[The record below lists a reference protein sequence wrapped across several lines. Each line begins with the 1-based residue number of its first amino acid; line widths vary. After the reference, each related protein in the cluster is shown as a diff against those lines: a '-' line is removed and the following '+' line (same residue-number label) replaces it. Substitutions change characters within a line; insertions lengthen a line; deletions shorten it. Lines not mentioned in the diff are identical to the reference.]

1 MKKQVKYVFITGGV
15 VSSLGKGVTSAS
27 LALLLKSRGYRVFMQ
42 KLDPYLNVD
51 PGTMSPYQHGEVF
64 VTDDGAE
71 TDLDLGHYERFA
83 GVTCSKAS
91 NYTSGRIYSAVLARE
106 RAGGYLGGTVQ
117 VVPHITDEIKA
128 AIRSAGEAHGDEPS
142 PDIVLCEIGGVS
154 GDIESLPFL
163 EAARQ
168 FRFEE
173 GNENTCFVHLTLGP
187 YLKAAGELKTKPSQH
202 SVGMLRNIGIIPD
215 ILVCRTEMT
224 IPEEHLKK
232 LAMFCNVKRECV
244 IEEKDVA
251 DSVYAVPRELRE
263 QGLDEQVLRQVRLD
277 LWPIKHTVWDT
288 LVRKATQPKK
298 RCRIALVGK
307 YISIRDAYKSVH
319 EALQHAGM
327 ANDCKV
333 EVIPIEA
340 EELLAAKNAESAKKK
355 DLCDLCDLCGKKLK
369 DIDGILVPGG
379 FGSRGVEGKIAAIKY
394 AREKKIPF
402 LGICLG
408 MQCTVIEY
416 ARDVLGWKDANST
429 EFDENTTHPVIDL
442 MEEQRG
448 VTQKGGTMRL
458 GAYPCVLEKGS
469 LADKLY
475 SHKGHKDNSACSASL
490 GTRFARL
497 GSLQNASPAF
507 AAVTRLCVKNKDAPV
522 ISERHRHRYEFAND
536 TKAQKAIEAAGLVAS
551 GLSPDGKLVEI
562 VELPGHPYF
571 IASQF
576 HPEFKSRPTIPHP
589 LFNGLVKAALRNG
602 KRGTG
607 TGERI
612 PRAKRVAEG
621 DALAGVGTERGSEE

>member
-1 MKKQVKYVFITGGV
+1 M
-15 VSSLGKGVTSAS
+15 
-27 LALLLKSRGYRVFMQ
+27 
-42 KLDPYLNVD
+42 
-51 PGTMSPYQHGEVF
+51 F

-117 VVPHITDEIKA
+117 VVPHITDEIKT
-128 AIRSAGEAHGDEPS
+128 AIRSAGEAHGDEPA

-173 GNENTCFVHLTLGP
+173 GNENTCFVHLTLVP

-340 EELLAAKNAESAKKK
+340 EELLAAKNAENAKKK

-458 GAYPCVLEKGS
+458 GAYPCVLKKDS

-475 SHKGHKDNSACSASL
+475 SHKELKTDSASL
-490 GTRFARL
+490 
-497 GSLQNASPAF
+497 
-507 AAVTRLCVKNKDAPV
+507 RLCVKNKEAPV
-522 ISERHRHRYEFAND
+522 ISERHRHRYEFANN

-589 LFNGLVKAALRNG
+589 LFNGLVKAALKG
-602 KRGTG
+602 K
-607 TGERI
+607 
-612 PRAKRVAEG
+612 KK
-621 DALAGVGTERGSEE
+621 

>member
-15 VSSLGKGVTSAS
+15 VSSLGKGITSAS
-27 LALLLKSRGYRVFMQ
+27 LALLLKSRGYKVFMQ

-51 PGTMSPYQHGEVF
+51 PGTMSPFQHGEVF

-83 GVTCSKAS
+83 GVTCTKAS
-91 NYTSGRIYSAVLARE
+91 NFTSGRIYSSVLARE

-128 AIRSAGEAHGDEPS
+128 AIHSAGMGGTGCCTTKDAQERVP

-173 GNENTCFVHLTLGP
+173 GYENTCFVHLTLVP

-202 SVGMLRNIGIIPD
+202 SVGQLRNIGIIPD

-224 IPEEHLKK
+224 IPEEHLRK
-232 LAMFCNVKRECV
+232 LALFCNVKRECV
-244 IEEKDVA
+244 IEEKDVT
-251 DSVYAVPRELRE
+251 DSVYAVPRELRK
-263 QGLDEQVLRQVRLD
+263 QGLDEQVLRQLHLD
-277 LWPIKHTVWDT
+277 IWPIKHTVWDT
-288 LVRKATQPKK
+288 LVRKATKPK
-298 RCRIALVGK
+298 RHCRIALVGK
-307 YISIRDAYKSVH
+307 YISIRDAYKSIH

-327 ANDCKV
+327 AHDCKV

-340 EELLAAKNAESAKKK
+340 EELVGRVALPHDQGRAGARPSLSN
-355 DLCDLCDLCGKKLK
+355 
-369 DIDGILVPGG
+369 IDGILVPGG

-394 AREKKIPF
+394 AREHKIPF

-429 EFDENTTHPVIDL
+429 EFDEKTTHPVIDL

-448 VTQKGGTMRL
+448 ITQKGGTMRL
-458 GAYPCVLEKGS
+458 GAYPCSLRKGT
-469 LADKLY
+469 LASKLY
-475 SHKGHKDNSACSASL
+475 K
-490 GTRFARL
+490 
-497 GSLQNASPAF
+497 
-507 AAVTRLCVKNKDAPV
+507 AAN
-522 ISERHRHRYEFAND
+522 ISERHRHRYELAYD
-536 TKAQKAIEAAGLVAS
+536 SDARKALEKAGLVVS
-551 GLSPDGKLVEI
+551 GISPDGKLVEV
-562 VELPGHPYF
+562 VELPKHPYF
-571 IASQF
+571 IACQF
-576 HPEFKSRPTIPHP
+576 HPEFKSRPTCPHP
-589 LFNGLVKAALRNG
+589 LFDGLVTAALR
-602 KRGTG
+602 RH
-607 TGERI
+607 
-612 PRAKRVAEG
+612 
-621 DALAGVGTERGSEE
+621 

>member
-15 VSSLGKGVTSAS
+15 VSSLGKGITSAS
-27 LALLLKSRGYRVFMQ
+27 LALLLKSRGYKVFMQ

-83 GVTCSKAS
+83 GVTCTKAS

-128 AIRSAGEAHGDEPS
+128 AIRSAGEHDC
-142 PDIVLCEIGGVS
+142 DIVLCEIGGVS

-173 GNENTCFVHLTLGP
+173 GTENTCFVHLTLVP

-215 ILVCRTEMT
+215 ILVCRTEMP
-224 IPEEHLKK
+224 IPEEHKQK
-232 LAMFCNVKRECV
+232 LALFCNVRRECV
-244 IEEKDVA
+244 IEEQDVT
-251 DSVYAVPRELRE
+251 DSVYAVPRELRK
-263 QGLDEQVLRQVRLD
+263 QGLDEQVLRQRHLD
-277 LWPIKHTVWDT
+277 IWPVKHTVWDT
-288 LVRKATQPKK
+288 LVKKATQSKK
-298 RCRIALVGK
+298 HCRIALVGK
-307 YISIRDAYKSVH
+307 YITIRDAYKSIH

-327 ANDCKV
+327 ANNCKV
-333 EVIPIEA
+333 EVVPIEA
-340 EELLAAKNAESAKKK
+340 EELESSLTGLTGFTRLRVASNPANLVNPVKN
-355 DLCDLCDLCGKKLK
+355 
-369 DIDGILVPGG
+369 IDGILVPGG
-379 FGSRGVEGKIAAIKY
+379 FGARGVEGKIAAIKY
-394 AREKKIPF
+394 AREHKIPF

-448 VTQKGGTMRL
+448 ITQKGGTMRL
-458 GAYPCVLEKGS
+458 GAYPCILRKGS
-469 LADKLY
+469 LAAKLY
-475 SHKGHKDNSACSASL
+475 RNVLTGL
-490 GTRFARL
+490 
-497 GSLQNASPAF
+497 
-507 AAVTRLCVKNKDAPV
+507 TRLTGSSESNSKSPNPVNKEMVAGE
-522 ISERHRHRYEFAND
+522 ISERHRHRYELAYD
-536 TKAQKAIEAAGLVAS
+536 SDGRAALAAAGLEVS
-551 GLSPDGKLVEI
+551 GISPDGKLVEI
-562 VELPGHPYF
+562 VELPKHPYF
-571 IASQF
+571 IACQF
-576 HPEFKSRPTIPHP
+576 HPEFKSRPTAPHP
-589 LFNGLVKAALRNG
+589 LFVGLVNAALKG
-602 KRGTG
+602 KKT
-607 TGERI
+607 
-612 PRAKRVAEG
+612 
-621 DALAGVGTERGSEE
+621 

>member
-1 MKKQVKYVFITGGV
+1 MYFVVKTKMKKQVKYVFITGGV
-15 VSSLGKGVTSAS
+15 VSSLGKGITSAS
-27 LALLLKSRGYRVFMQ
+27 LALLLKSRGYKVFMQ

-83 GVTCSKAS
+83 GVSCTKAS
-91 NYTSGRIYSAVLARE
+91 NYTSGRIYSAVLSRE

-128 AIRSAGEAHGDEPS
+128 AIRSAGEHDC
-142 PDIVLCEIGGVS
+142 DIVLCEIGGVS

-173 GNENTCFVHLTLGP
+173 GSENTCFVHLTLVP

-202 SVGMLRNIGIIPD
+202 SVGQLRAIGIIPD

-224 IPEEHLKK
+224 IPQEHIDK

-244 IEEKDVA
+244 IEEKDVT
-251 DSVYAVPRELRE
+251 DSVYAVPRELRK
-263 QGLDEQVLRQVRLD
+263 QGLDEQVLRQLHLD
-277 LWPIKHTVWDT
+277 IWPVKHTVWDT
-288 LVRKATQPKK
+288 LVRKATQPKRK
-298 RCRIALVGK
+298 KCRIALVGK
-307 YISIRDAYKSVH
+307 YIAIRDAYKSIH

-327 ANDCKV
+327 AKDCKV
-333 EVIPIEA
+333 EVVPIEA
-340 EELLAAKNAESAKKK
+340 EELVPSAKAKHQA
-355 DLCDLCDLCGKKLK
+355 LST
-369 DIDGILVPGG
+369 IDGILVPGG
-379 FGSRGVEGKIAAIKY
+379 FGSRGVEGKIAAIRY

-416 ARDVLGWKDANST
+416 ARDVLGWTDANST
-429 EFDENTTHPVIDL
+429 EFDENTEHPVIDL

-458 GAYPCVLEKGS
+458 GAYPCVLKKGS
-469 LADKLY
+469 LAAKLY
-475 SHKGHKDNSACSASL
+475 KEAD
-490 GTRFARL
+490 
-497 GSLQNASPAF
+497 
-507 AAVTRLCVKNKDAPV
+507 
-522 ISERHRHRYEFAND
+522 ISERHRHRYEFANGSEE
-536 TKAQKAIEAAGLVAS
+536 QKAIEAAGLKVC
-551 GLSPDGKLVEI
+551 GTSPDGKLVEI
-562 VELPGHPYF
+562 VELPKHPYF
-571 IASQF
+571 IACQF
-576 HPEFKSRPTIPHP
+576 HPEFKSRPTAPHP
-589 LFNGLVKAALRNG
+589 LFVGLVSAALR
-602 KRGTG
+602 R
-607 TGERI
+607 R
-612 PRAKRVAEG
+612 
-621 DALAGVGTERGSEE
+621 

>member
-1 MKKQVKYVFITGGV
+1 MKPQVKYVFITGGV

-91 NYTSGRIYSAVLARE
+91 NNTSGRIYSAVLARE

-117 VVPHITDEIKA
+117 VVPHITDEIKT
-128 AIRSAGEAHGDEPS
+128 AIRSAGEAHGDEPA

-173 GNENTCFVHLTLGP
+173 GNENTCFVHLTLVP

-340 EELLAAKNAESAKKK
+340 EELLAAKNAENAKKK

-458 GAYPCVLEKGS
+458 GAYPCVLKKDS

-475 SHKGHKDNSACSASL
+475 SHKELKTDSASL
-490 GTRFARL
+490 
-497 GSLQNASPAF
+497 
-507 AAVTRLCVKNKDAPV
+507 RLCVKNKEAPV
-522 ISERHRHRYEFAND
+522 ISERHRHRYEFANN

-589 LFNGLVKAALRNG
+589 LFNGLVKAALKG
-602 KRGTG
+602 K
-607 TGERI
+607 
-612 PRAKRVAEG
+612 KK
-621 DALAGVGTERGSEE
+621 